1 MEHRFDENEKCYLHN
16 DVYYPICNLKIGDNI
31 RGSTLPYS
39 AKYIDETKI
48 YEGTIIS
55 SNNNS
60 IYDIKI
66 QLDNGTI
73 VQAVNRWIRASCII
87 EKLD

>member
-1 MEHRFDENEKCYLHN
+1 MELNLDENEKRYLHN
-16 DVYYPICNLKIGDNI
+16 DIYYPICNLKIGDNI

-39 AKYIDETKI
+39 AKYIDETRI
-48 YEGTIIS
+48 YEGKIIS
-55 SNNNS
+55 SNNNT

-66 QLDNGTI
+66 QLNNGDI
-73 VQAVNRWIRASCII
+73 VHAVNRWIRASCII